1 MCKFF
6 YVLFSTSVYIVNS
19 KPNRILEP
27 DTVTTRIHG
36 RANSTII
43 FKSSTQKPCSNV
55 ENGIDMCDY
64 LSNQEMKEKLYE
76 LNETYWGENLVS
88 LSSLGKS
95 VLGEELFY
103 LKITSN
109 ANKERMLLKPM
120 FK

>member
-36 RANSTII
+36 HANSTII
-43 FKSSTQKPCSNV
+43 FKSSTQKLCSNV